1 MYPVARRD
9 RQKGFISLQNTVFQ
23 EPVKNLTKEAD
34 MIEQI
39 KKFPIGTTVLFC
51 DRDFVINATVIENS
65 IPGQVSVID
74 KQGYIHLG
82 KIESNKEYQVMT
94 MVGMQNKYKNGYNP
108 EKSNGVPLFRS

>member
-1 MYPVARRD
+1 MYPVARRN
-9 RQKGFISLQNTVFQ
+9 RQKGFIDFTKMTFQ
-23 EPVKNLTKEAD
+23 EEVKNPNKEFD
-34 MIEQI
+34 MLEQV
-39 KKFPIGTTVLFC
+39 KKFPVGTMVLFC

-82 KIESNKEYQVMT
+82 KIENQKEYQVIT